1 MLTRLIRGVIMV
13 EKRYFREPIP
23 EIYDVARY
31 LDAAVSAHLSGQIKI
46 AEELFTL
53 ANNKEVW
60 NWVES
65 IWGKNSPYVNVTKKP
80 LQHTQPKAKNR
91 MPDAYMKGE
100 LRKRDGYHCR
110 FCGIPVIR
118 SEVRKLLRNIYPN
131 AIPWEGTT
139 ATQHAGFQC
148 LWLQY
153 DHVVP
158 HSAGGENTLENLVIT
173 CSGCN
178 FGKMNYTLDEL
189 GLLDPRDFP
198 PIQSGWDALER
209 VLS

>member
-1 MLTRLIRGVIMV
+1 M
-13 EKRYFREPIP
+13 EAKRYFREPIP

-31 LDAAVSAHLSGQIKI
+31 LDAAVSAHLSGHAKV
-46 AEELFTL
+46 AEELFVL

-65 IWGKNSPYVNVTKKP
+65 VWGKNSLYVNVTKKP
-80 LQHTQPKAKNR
+80 LQHTLLSAKNR
-91 MPDAYMKGE
+91 MPDSNMKRE

-118 SEVRKLLRNIYPN
+118 AEVRNALRKIYPKV
-131 AIPWEGTT
+131 IPWEGTV

-158 HSAGGENTLENLVIT
+158 HSAGGANILENLVVT
-173 CSGCN
+173 CAACN

-198 PIQSGWDALER
+198 PIQSKWDGLER
-209 VLS
+209 VINA

>member
-1 MLTRLIRGVIMV
+1 MDARRC
-13 EKRYFREPIP
+13 FRDPIP

-31 LDAAVSAHLSGQIKI
+31 LDAAVSAHLAGKMEV
-46 AEELFTL
+46 AEELFFL
-53 ANNKEVW
+53 ANIKEVW
-60 NWVES
+60 DWVDS
-65 IWGKNSPYVNVTKKP
+65 IWGKKSPYVHVMKKP
-80 LQHTQPKAKNR
+80 SQHLDPKAKNR
-91 MPDAYMKGE
+91 MPGAQMKRE
-100 LRKRDGYHCR
+100 VRIRDGYHCR

-118 SEVRKLLRNIYPN
+118 AEVRNLLRKIYPR

-173 CSGCN
+173 CAACN
-178 FGKMNYTLDEL
+178 FGKMNYTIDEL

-198 PIQSGWDALER
+198 PVQSTWDGLER
-209 VLS
+209 VINSQ